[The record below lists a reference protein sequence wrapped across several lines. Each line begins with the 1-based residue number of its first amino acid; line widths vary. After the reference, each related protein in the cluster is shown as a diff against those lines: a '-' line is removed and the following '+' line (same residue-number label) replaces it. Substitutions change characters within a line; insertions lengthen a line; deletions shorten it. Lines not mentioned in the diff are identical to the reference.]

1 LTPCKDL
8 YASAPLYLL
17 SNNSP
22 PELYLSEINNG
33 QVTAGKAILLSFI
46 KCLYFSDKAQGIA
59 LRINTIQSKSTRL
72 ACG

>member
-8 YASAPLYLL
+8 YASTPLYLL

-46 KCLYFSDKAQGIA
+46 KWLYFSDKAQGIA